1 MVPAL
6 RQHEEGCLKG
16 VFGVL
21 DSTEDVPADPEHHR
35 SVPLDQRLEGG
46 LRVFFLPG
54 QEPRQEEVASHP
66 SEGRRSVLDLLPT
79 IISRE
84 MKWVPTWL

>member
-6 RQHEEGCLKG
+6 REREKGCLKG

-21 DSTEDVPADPEHHR
+21 DSREDVPADPEHHR

-46 LRVFFLPG
+46 LRLFSLAG
-54 QEPRQEEVASHP
+54 QELSINCP
-66 SEGRRSVLDLLPT
+66 SDRIVFIRLVNSLSESWSNSA
-79 IISRE
+79 I
-84 MKWVPTWL
+84 

>member
-21 DSTEDVPADPEHHR
+21 VSTEDVPADPEHHR

-54 QEPRQEEVASHP
+54 QERINQLLIRSNWFHQTRQ
-66 SEGRRSVLDLLPT
+66 LPAESWSNSA
-79 IISRE
+79 I
-84 MKWVPTWL
+84 